1 MEEILVDTKDLEAP
15 APMQLIL
22 SALQNVIEGKSY
34 IHQIHR
40 INPEI
45 LLNRL
50 SSMGYEYFIKKD
62 KNNYHIFIFFPNDK
76 KKVLENIKNV

>member
-15 APMQLIL
+15 APMQLVL
-22 SALQNVIEGKSY
+22 SALQNVIEKESY

-40 INPEI
+40 ISPDV

-50 SSMGYEYFIKKD
+50 TTMGYEYIIKKD
-62 KNNYHIFIFFPNDK
+62 EELYHIYIFFPGDRE
-76 KKVLENIKNV
+76 KVLEKIDNV